1 MNPMKNIVQAMLLL
15 AAFWAIESYSFAQ
28 NCQCHLC
35 ENPQSQRTPEQRRYW
50 NRIAGQSRS
59 EMPGPNNVLGR
70 EQVVFLDFDSG
81 DDGDFDYTP
90 ALRDAIQAQL
100 EVIYQQFS
108 VIFIQS
114 NPGGQFSTIVFNEG
128 VLGGLAEDI
137 DFRNQNRSDNAVLN
151 LAGAGFT
158 TEADIVAANAFIAA
172 HELGHLLGLRHAD
185 SYGPIGEGILAGF
198 GLFYSPAYQG
208 PMNAFESEDHIMAT
222 PALGI
227 FLNLGL
233 TFLSERSSVKLMF
246 AEVGQTTL
254 DIENNDSIANA
265 QEITLQNQ
273 DVPNTIV
280 DGQNASMFGFSVSSA
295 VVEGTL
301 DGMADPQDVFQFEA
315 KAGDLFNMELLSN
328 VPDIL
333 AVDPIDPNISVF
345 DSTGAFVDYFGA
357 DAFNESEL
365 KTPDAILIDLIIPA
379 DGTYFVQ
386 VGSSFSDSGNYELL
400 VYRFN
405 GIRGDV
411 NCDGTVDL
419 LDIGPFVDAILSG
432 DNTPKADINNDNVV
446 DLLDIG
452 SLVDLLKFN

>member
-1 MNPMKNIVQAMLLL
+1 MLLL
-15 AAFWAIESYSFAQ
+15 AAFWACESSVIAQ
-28 NCQCHLC
+28 NCKCHLC
-35 ENPQSQRTPEQRRYW
+35 ENPLSQRTPERQRYW
-50 NRIAGQSRS
+50 NDLAGRVGSNS
-59 EMPGPNNVLGR
+59 AAPGPENLLGST
-70 EQVVFLDFDSG
+70 QAVFLDFESG

-100 EVIYQQFS
+100 EVIYQQFD
-108 VIFIQS
+108 VTFTQT
-114 NPGGQFSTIVFNEG
+114 NPAGQFSTIVFNEG

-137 DFRNQNRSDNAVLN
+137 DFRNQNQSDNAVLN
-151 LAGAGFT
+151 LDGAGFT
-158 TEADIVAANAFIAA
+158 TDSDIIAANAFIAA

-185 SYGPIGEGILAGF
+185 SFGPIGEGILPGF
-198 GLFYSPAYQG
+198 DLFYSPSYGG
-208 PMNAFESEDHIMAT
+208 PMNAFESESHIMAT
-222 PALGI
+222 PAIGI

-233 TFLSERSSVKLMF
+233 TFLSERSSVKLTF

-265 QEITLQNQ
+265 QEIILQNQ
-273 DVPNTIV
+273 LVPNTIL
-280 DGQNASMFGFSVSSA
+280 DGQNASVFDFSVSSA

-301 DGMADPQDVFQFEA
+301 DRLTDPQDVFQFEA
-315 KAGDLFNMELLSN
+315 KAGDLFNMELISN
-328 VPDIL
+328 VVNIL
-333 AVDPIDPNISVF
+333 AIDPIDTEISVF
-345 DSTGAFVDYFGA
+345 DSTGAFVDYFGT

-365 KTPDAILIDLIIPA
+365 ESTDAILIDLTIPA

-386 VGSSFSDSGNYELL
+386 VDASFDETGNYELL

-446 DLLDIG
+446 NLLDIG